1 MTAPTNRPQT
11 EITTAEA
18 ACTRGGLRFRDVF
31 DPADWPEQEREP
43 HLIAGVL
50 STTLTVLSGA
60 PTAGKTHLAVGMA
73 AALLNGEREFLGCD
87 LSGELDAVAFVCTD
101 ADGAASVR
109 RRIAPLV
116 AAPNRKRV
124 RVVDYSATG
133 DAEWNALMDAVTG
146 LAPGLLVVD
155 NVLGIVDDVN
165 DNGQA
170 KRVIGPLL
178 RLTQQGTAVLL
189 LTHTGKPGPTGPAH
203 GVNAPIGARTWSVAA
218 RVKAVLTSREKDQR
232 RQLAV
237 RSNDGEPVALNA
249 SLDVVGDAPVWTLW
263 TGNGEQEQRKE
274 SRTSPAG
281 MWDALADRVVLEQ
294 PPATSLSALGDH
306 YAALV
311 NRSPVTVR
319 TSLKGRVR
327 FSGNRWERTP

>member
-1 MTAPTNRPQT
+1 MTTSRNRLQT
-11 EITTAEA
+11 DITTAVA
-18 ACTRGGLRFRDVF
+18 ASTGAGLRFRDVF
-31 DPADWPEQEREP
+31 DPADWPELEREP
-43 HLIAGVL
+43 HLIAGLL

-73 AALLNGEREFLGCD
+73 AALLNGEREFLGRE
-87 LSGELDAVAFVCTD
+87 LSGELNAVAFVCTD

-116 AAPNRKRV
+116 AAPSRKRV

-133 DAEWNALMDAVTG
+133 DAEWTALVHAVTG

-155 NVLGIVDDVN
+155 NVLGVVDDVH

-170 KRVIGPLL
+170 RRMIGPLL

-189 LTHTGKPGPTGPAH
+189 LTHTGEPGPTGPAH
-203 GVNAPIGARTWSVAA
+203 GVNAPIGARTWTVAA
-218 RVKAVLTSREKDQR
+218 RVKAVLTSREKDHR

-249 SLDVVGDAPVWTLW
+249 SLDVMGDAPVWTLW
-263 TGNGEQEQRKE
+263 TGDGEREQRRE
-274 SRTSPAG
+274 SRTAPAVT
-281 MWDALADRVVLEQ
+281 WDALADRVVREQ
-294 PPATSLSALGDH
+294 PRARSLSALGDH
-306 YAALV
+306 YAASV

-327 FSGNRWERTP
+327 LSGDRWERTP